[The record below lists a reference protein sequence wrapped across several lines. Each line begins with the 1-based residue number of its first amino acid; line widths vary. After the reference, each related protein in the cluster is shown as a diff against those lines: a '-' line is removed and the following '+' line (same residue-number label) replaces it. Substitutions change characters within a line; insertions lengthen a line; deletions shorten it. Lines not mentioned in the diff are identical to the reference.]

1 MIVPTTRHLLLCLLL
16 TGCASQPRT
25 EVITVTPECGAMPYP
40 APLVLA
46 PVHPVNAGT
55 HWEFSHEDYVR
66 LRGWVVDV
74 ERYLDDVRTLT
85 RWVNSCFA
93 DTKAIAKPEP
103 EKQPWWR
110 FWK

>member
-1 MIVPTTRHLLLCLLL
+1 MRRCLLVLLLLS
-16 TGCASQPRT
+16 GCATTPRT
-25 EVITVTPECGAMPYP
+25 EVVTVTHECGAMPYP

-55 HWEFSHEDYVR
+55 HWEISHEDYVR
-66 LRGWVVDV
+66 LRAWVLDM
-74 ERYLDDVRTLT
+74 ERYLDDVGTLT

-93 DTKAIAKPEP
+93 DTKAIAEPVP
-103 EKQPWWR
+103 EKPSWWK